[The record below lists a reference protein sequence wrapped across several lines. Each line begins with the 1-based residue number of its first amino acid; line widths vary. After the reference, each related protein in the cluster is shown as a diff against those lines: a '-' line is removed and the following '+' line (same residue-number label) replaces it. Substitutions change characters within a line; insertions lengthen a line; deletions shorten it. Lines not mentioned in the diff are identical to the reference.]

1 MESAKLILSTLLITG
16 MIFSGCQKKEDLTDL
31 NIELTEEEEL
41 PLPPTEEK
49 DPILAT
55 ANDFGILPENAKTAE
70 LKGYVTNILEFNK
83 LLENIFVETFVQSEV
98 TGLPGFRG
106 EGAGTARTDCPDS
119 SLSDQVNYPTTMT
132 GENISMTAADGGVTN
147 VSYIDS
153 ENILLYDD
161 NGTNS
166 GPLDVLDDT
175 FTFFFGDM
183 SVHCGN
189 GTTLTVVAEEE
200 IIYDL
205 TCACIQD
212 GTLNVFEG
220 RDLFQNVNFGYPAE
234 VGGEGLCDDEILVT
248 TFVDERSSGEEV
260 LSCPL

>member
-1 MESAKLILSTLLITG
+1 MEID
-16 MIFSGCQKKEDLTDL
+16 FSGPLEEIGTVVTLRPQDDFTIAGRDIDVSDDCALKL
-31 NIELTEEEEL
+31 NCI
-41 PLPPTEEK
+41 
-49 DPILAT
+49 D
-55 ANDFGILPENAKTAE
+55 NGMYN
-70 LKGYVTNILEFNK
+70 LE
-83 LLENIFVETFVQSEV
+83 I
-98 TGLPGFRG
+98 
-106 EGAGTARTDCPDS
+106 A
-119 SLSDQVNYPTTMT
+119 T